1 MPLAPGAR
9 LGPYEIKSLIGSG
22 GMGEVYR
29 AHDSRLDR
37 DVALKVLPP
46 AFSSDRDRLRR
57 FEQEARAAAALNHPN
72 ILAVYDIGTAD
83 NEHYVVSELL
93 QGRTLRDTLS
103 SGCLHP
109 RKAIDFAIQIA
120 HGLAVAHDA
129 GVVHRDLKPENL
141 FVTHDGRVKILDF
154 GLAKLVEPVSART
167 THTLLATR
175 QVDTVPGLVVGTVG
189 YMSPE
194 QVRGRPVDHRSDI
207 FTFGAILYEMLGG
220 ERAFTG
226 ASPAD
231 VISAVLNGEP
241 AALIA
246 ISPMLPA
253 ALDQIVQHCLEKDP
267 GARFQSTGDL
277 VFALVALSG
286 AAPAQPAPRHAAAPN
301 TLIDREFRL
310 SETVCRR
317 LDRASLDARI
327 IGDELHYLDNGV
339 QSDIVVCYLHGMGL
353 DARDFEPM
361 LRSSRYR
368 GLAATMYGFEPHARR
383 RLRLSLVDHA
393 TILREWLRSAVL
405 PLGAARLVLVGFS
418 AGADVWMQLIAAG
431 LDAAVHAD
439 GLLTLDCNLS
449 YDTSFVS
456 RVIAKLPS
464 DNPGELLAGLRT
476 FGEDARS
483 LGEWLNTHDYLVKVF
498 RKFQSDVGA
507 LTSVAREVVR
517 PFDGTGL
524 ATFIERYKI
533 TSGLVPNVRFVFSDL
548 DANRRAVAEVH
559 LLNLD
564 TGALGDAY
572 REDSI
577 VIEPDAD
584 HFDLLDVDRLTR
596 HLDALV
602 SKR

>member
-37 DVALKVLPP
+37 DVALKVLPS

-83 NEHYVVSELL
+83 NVHYVVSELL

-109 RKAIDFAIQIA
+109 RKAIDLAIQIA

-141 FVTHDGRVKILDF
+141 FITHDGRVKILDF

-194 QVRGRPVDHRSDI
+194 QVRGRPVDYRSDI

-226 ASPAD
+226 ESPAD
-231 VISAVLNGEP
+231 VLSAVLNGEP

-246 ISPMLPA
+246 ISPMLPG

-277 VFALVALSG
+277 VFVLVALSG

-310 SETVCRR
+310 SETVCRK

-368 GLAATMYGFEPHARR
+368 GLAVTMYGFEPHARR

-431 LDAAVHAD
+431 LDTAVHAD

-524 ATFIERYKI
+524 ATFIERYK
-533 TSGLVPNVRFVFSDL
+533 TASGLVPNVRFVFSDL

-559 LLNLD
+559 LHNLD
-564 TGALGDAY
+564 AGALGDAY

-596 HLDALV
+596 HLDAIV
-602 SKR
+602 SAR